1 MRLLEII
8 NQDVP
13 ELSLGDNGVNALN
26 LMEQYD
32 VHHLP
37 VVQDGVFI
45 GLISEDEVLTMEQPT
60 APFYSCKHDFPLIA
74 LDSRRHLYDALRL
87 MSDQRLTL
95 LPVINERFHYLGSL
109 RATDLI
115 NALARTQAVGAN
127 GGVIELQ
134 MNAKDYSLTR
144 IAQIVEGN
152 DAKILSATLT
162 TRPESEMVQLTLK
175 INKEDLNAI
184 IQSFNRYDYVVAESY
199 MEPQYTEEL
208 RDRYEEFMK
217 YLNM

>member
-1 MRLLEII
+1 MKLLDIT

-13 ELSLGDNGVNALN
+13 ELGLGDNGVNALN
-26 LMEQYD
+26 YMEQYD

-37 VVQDGVFI
+37 VVQDGLFI

-60 APFYSCKHDFPLIA
+60 APFFNCRHDFPMIA
-74 LDSRRHLYDALRL
+74 LDSRRHIYDALRI

-95 LPVINERFHYLGSL
+95 LPVIDEKIHYLGSV

-115 NALARTQAVGAN
+115 QALAKTQAVFSN
-127 GGVIELQ
+127 GGVLELE
-134 MNAKDYSLTR
+134 MNVKDYSLTK

-162 TRPESEMVQLTLK
+162 TKPDSQMVQLTLK
-175 INKEDLNAI
+175 INKEDLNPI
-184 IQSFNRYDYVVAESY
+184 IQSFNRYEFVVAESY
-199 MEPQYTEEL
+199 MEPKYTEEL

>member
-1 MRLLEII
+1 
-8 NQDVP
+8 
-13 ELSLGDNGVNALN
+13 
-26 LMEQYD
+26 
-32 VHHLP
+32 
-37 VVQDGVFI
+37 
-45 GLISEDEVLTMEQPT
+45 
-60 APFYSCKHDFPLIA
+60 
-74 LDSRRHLYDALRL
+74 